1 MEKSSG
7 NSDSHDFTTLGC
19 GTDLVIPAI
28 TLNINTTTG
37 GNFSIVVE
45 NTNTV
50 EALKKI
56 IAKKLKVSK
65 DRICLLHR
73 EKELVDGTLKDNG
86 LMDGSKVIL
95 IPNVETGLLAQRPE
109 NTVMQ
114 ALESLNDTQ
123 VNDFLSGKSPLNLSM
138 RLGDHMMLIQL
149 QLSTLN
155 PSGSTSSSVSAS
167 GSNTNQLS
175 SSSSSSSSSSGGISK
190 TKLSSCKTKRTEI
203 TSSPTT
209 IKTSIPIELYHSR
222 KAHRNIEIENNTRLT
237 SSTTLSSS
245 PDRHHHHHHNTVTPL
260 IVPSTTTITP
270 VPTSPT
276 KEFNTLLSKHD
287 FENLQNI
294 VKSLKENQLKR
305 EERATSTS
313 SSNIEQS
320 PIKSLSNLV
329 SNSIKT
335 AEIIASSPSTS
346 STVCTHTTDPISA
359 KLTSCLCKSLDTN
372 SNGCETNCQA
382 QQRYHE
388 YPSASPGPST
398 ISHSVIM
405 PSSPTR
411 ISSLHRT
418 ANNPI
423 NKHKMKHNNHAL
435 LRKAIN
441 SIENEVKH
449 ATEIEQDSEQVPVE
463 ATTTNLLSSA
473 STLTSLPSTLST
485 TPTKS
490 STNSTPTTPT
500 EVENALNAGS
510 TTVIDTRALAEA
522 SRNLTQTLRKLS
534 KEVFTNK
541 IDVTEDNSRRMGTG
555 AVIES
560 MKHHGKGI
568 YSGTFSGTLNPALQ
582 DRYGRPKRDI
592 STIIHILNDLLS
604 AAPQYR
610 RSAKIKFEHP
620 SFSSASTSSAGSSN
634 SSSSSSGNHSKNV
647 SGKDASSSSKRH
659 SHHHNNQEN
668 ECTTCS
674 SSPRNSTA
682 TSKVADTSL
691 NISNH
696 CSYGECKGHTNENC
710 SSHKSS
716 NSNSSSN
723 SKTNSQIVYPTCLC
737 QQNIQDEN
745 SMDESY
751 DDSALN
757 LPPCRCSTNKNLST
771 ISLGATASSSSASIA
786 APTSYCIKCNSTEIE
801 NNKTKCKLDHLRL
814 IMQQKKQRREARKM
828 KTLPYNSQARL
839 VGTTT
844 ATATALTQLNTTAND
859 VQQQPTH
866 IVEEV
871 DSVA

>member
-86 LMDGSKVIL
+86 LMDGSKIIL

-155 PSGSTSSSVSAS
+155 PSGSSSISAS
-167 GSNTNQLS
+167 GANTNQS
-175 SSSSSSSSSSGGISK
+175 STSSGGSSSSSGSISK
-190 TKLSSCKTKRTEI
+190 TKLNSCKSKRAEI
-203 TSSPTT
+203 ASSPTT
-209 IKTSIPIELYHSR
+209 IKTTIPIELYHSR
-222 KAHRNIEIENNTRLT
+222 KPHRNFEIENNTRLT
-237 SSTTLSSS
+237 PSTTSSSS
-245 PDRHHHHHHNTVTPL
+245 PDRHHHHHHHHNNATPL
-260 IVPSTTTITP
+260 IVPSTTTLTP

-276 KEFNTLLSKHD
+276 KESELNTLLIKREI
-287 FENLQNI
+287 ENLQNI
-294 VKSLKENQLKR
+294 VKSLSEIQQKE
-305 EERATSTS
+305 EDRASLPS
-313 SSNIEQS
+313 SSNNVEQS

-335 AEIIASSPSTS
+335 AQIIASSVS
-346 STVCTHTTDPISA
+346 SSSIACTHTTDPISA
-359 KLTSCLCKSLDTN
+359 KLTSCLCESLESN
-372 SNGCETNCQA
+372 SNGCETNCQS

-388 YPSASPGPST
+388 YPSTSSGSSLMP
-398 ISHSVIM
+398 HSVII

-423 NKHKMKHNNHAL
+423 NKHKMKHNNHIL
-435 LRKAIN
+435 LRKAI
-441 SIENEVKH
+441 STIENEVKN
-449 ATEIEQDSEQVPVE
+449 ATEVKQEKEQVPVE
-463 ATTTNLLSSA
+463 AATSNLLTPSTPLSSSTTSTPA
-473 STLTSLPSTLST
+473 STSS
-485 TPTKS
+485 S
-490 STNSTPTTPT
+490 STSPTT
-500 EVENALNAGS
+500 ELENTLNAGS

-541 IDVTEDNSRRMGTG
+541 IDVTEENSRRMGTG

-620 SFSSASTSSAGSSN
+620 SFSSANASSAGSSN
-634 SSSSSSGNHSKNV
+634 SSSNNSGNHNKSI
-647 SGKDASSSSKRH
+647 SGKETTSSSKRH

-668 ECTTCS
+668 ECTACSS
-674 SSPRNSTA
+674 SSPRSSTA
-682 TSKVADTSL
+682 TNKIIDTSL
-691 NISNH
+691 NTTNH

-710 SSHKSS
+710 NSHKSS
-716 NSNSSSN
+716 NSS
-723 SKTNSQIVYPTCLC
+723 SKTNSQTLNTTCLC

-751 DDSALN
+751 DESVLN
-757 LPPCRCSTNKNLST
+757 LPPCRCSTNKNSSLS
-771 ISLGATASSSSASIA
+771 ILGATSSSSTSPSLGA
-786 APTSYCIKCNSTEIE
+786 APTSYCIKCNSAEIE

-844 ATATALTQLNTTAND
+844 TTATATALTQLNATAND